1 MEENSHEQ
9 NEAIIVNYCEKN
21 KLDPTS
27 HKQVVALTA
36 SLIQMDG
43 ELLEE
48 TVFNR
53 IDSDGEWLPEV
64 KKRWERGSK
73 SRSGQDVKGKKKKPE
88 KEEEEEKEKEKEK
101 EKEGE
106 KEKESRDSGKEQEER
121 KKKERKEKKNK
132 KEKKEKKG
140 EKEGTESNPS
150 LSLSQATSDDEKH

>member
-73 SRSGQDVKGKKKKPE
+73 SRSGQDVKDKKKKPE
-88 KEEEEEKEKEKEK
+88 KEEEKEKEREK
-101 EKEGE
+101 EEE